1 MRLHLAFAVSI
12 LALALPS
19 CGDKGGSGGGGGS
32 GPVGTW
38 VLDTATTLKD
48 ALDEAEAEMTQR
60 LEVVPAEHRD
70 AAKKEVA
77 QQIEMMRAGMTV
89 HEGTLTIQADKT
101 FSVSMF
107 KGGQPGDT
115 LSGTWT
121 EAGDTITL
129 THTTKN
135 GKPTTGNDAE
145 PDLSLTL
152 RGGLLVSAGNLPGP
166 KFTFKRK

>member
-1 MRLHLAFAVSI
+1 MRLHLALAASL
-12 LALALPS
+12 LALALPA

-38 VLDTATTLKD
+38 ALDTATTLKD
-48 ALDEAEAEMTQR
+48 ALAEEEAEMAKRIEHLPADQR
-60 LEVVPAEHRD
+60 E
-70 AAKKEVA
+70 AAKKEMA
-77 QQIEMMRAGMTV
+77 QHLELMKAGMTV

-101 FSVSMF
+101 FRVAMER
-107 KGGQPGDT
+107 GGKPGDT

-121 EAGDTITL
+121 QEGDTITL

-152 RGGLLVSAGNLPGP
+152 SGGLLVSGGPMPGP